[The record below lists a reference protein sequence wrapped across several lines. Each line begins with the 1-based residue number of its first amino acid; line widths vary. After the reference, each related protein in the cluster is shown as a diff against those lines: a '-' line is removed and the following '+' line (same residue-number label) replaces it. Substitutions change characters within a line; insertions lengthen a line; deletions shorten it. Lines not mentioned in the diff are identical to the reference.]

1 MTTAK
6 NYTTR
11 LRLSR
16 SPATAALVAS
26 VRDRLREQ
34 QRQRVIAIGRSV
46 SGGAFQVTA
55 PVASDPAVERW
66 VAEGSQTCGCRW
78 TGDYSS
84 VEPAEKIGED
94 ISRHPFLY

>member
-6 NYTTR
+6 INATR

-16 SPATAALVAS
+16 GHSAAVLVAS
-26 VRDRLREQ
+26 LRERLREQ
-34 QRQRVIAIGRSV
+34 QRQRVVAIGRSV
-46 SGGAFQVTA
+46 NGGAFQVTA

-78 TGDYSS
+78 TGNYSS

>member
-1 MTTAK
+1 MNTSK
-6 NYTTR
+6 INTTR

-16 SPATAALVAS
+16 GPATTALVAS
-26 VRDRLREQ
+26 VRDRLRE
-34 QRQRVIAIGRSV
+34 RIIAIGRSV
-46 SGGAFQVTA
+46 NGGEFQVTA
-55 PVASDPAVERW
+55 PVDSNPAVERW

-78 TGDYSS
+78 TGNYSS